1 MRDYIKWIGLV
12 LLACVTAAGL
22 ADTARA
28 EINGLPPVRESD
40 AFHEYKKRS
49 PSELSRILYL
59 IDRFKG
65 TKIEVLYE
73 GTFYNTQVAVPIA
86 RWFLAVNYKKQTAE
100 QWVKQY
106 CTSTFSY
113 GIPIRLKLPDNTFRS
128 SRDLLLEELADLKK
142 AEAEDE
148 QRTV

>member
-1 MRDYIKWIGLV
+1 MGKCISLL

-28 EINGLPPVRESD
+28 ALNFLPPVRESK
-40 AFHEYKKRS
+40 AYQEYKKRR
-49 PSELSRILYL
+49 PSELSSILYL

-65 TKIEVLYE
+65 TKVEVLYD
-73 GTFYNTQVAVPIA
+73 GTFYSAEVAVPIA

-106 CTSTFSY
+106 CTSTFLY
-113 GIPIRLKLPDNTFRS
+113 GNPVRVKLPDNTFRL
-128 SRDLLLEELADLKK
+128 SRDLLLEELAALKQV
-142 AEAEDE
+142 EAEDG
-148 QRTV
+148 QRPV